1 MTVGYVLTPGPFDT
15 ASLHNAAIRLVKRWR
30 LLAGHVEWESTE
42 STWAVRVPLGEIPT
56 SDKDLLKF
64 TTSKLLDVPLDVP
77 LTPPP
82 SEDSSSAC
90 VIPQPALKFF
100 RHSSIPYSLSSL
112 AKQKWPILAIHVT
125 ELQNCICIGVSVPHG
140 VFDVFGCGQVI
151 HGLDAELNGKP
162 WTPPEISE
170 KNIMKEA
177 LRDLANT
184 APESPESESVKTALS
199 NFQRDMVPAKFDS
212 LVRFGV
218 RMAYEHFWQK
228 LETRA
233 VFIEE
238 KMLYNLVNRVKEEV
252 KNMGKGWVSTGD
264 VLVAWLIKAAH
275 LGETDNNTVAVS
287 MAVSLRQPLSGRDP
301 RFENYPHNSLI
312 GCSYPTLSK
321 GDVADLSLA
330 ELAVIS
336 RQSIDNVRNMP
347 FIQSLIRY
355 LDSVGGALIPTGK
368 QGQDCWIISN
378 QVIGRAD
385 DIDFGLEMHSM
396 WFWSLPV
403 IPHHTV
409 IMNKLRGGYM
419 LQAGL
424 RRSRWVVIEKEV
436 ASMKNA
442 EMVN

>member
-1 MTVGYVLTPGPFDT
+1 MQDVNQSILYPLSHLDRSGVHATSITVGYVLRPGPFDT

-30 LLAGHVEWESTE
+30 LLAGHLEWESTE
-42 STWAVRVPLGEIPT
+42 STWAVRVPLGEIST

-90 VIPQPALKFF
+90 VIPRPALKFF

-184 APESPESESVKTALS
+184 APEFPESESVKTALS

-212 LVRFGV
+212 FVRFGV

-238 KMLYNLVNRVKEEV
+238 KMLDNLVNKVKEEV
-252 KNMGKGWVSTGD
+252 KSMGKGWVSTGD
-264 VLVAWLIKAAH
+264 ILIAWLIK
-275 LGETDNNTVAVS
+275 
-287 MAVSLRQPLSGRDP
+287 
-301 RFENYPHNSLI
+301 
-312 GCSYPTLSK
+312 
-321 GDVADLSLA
+321 
-330 ELAVIS
+330 
-336 RQSIDNVRNMP
+336 VR
-347 FIQSLIRY
+347 
-355 LDSVGGALIPTGK
+355 
-368 QGQDCWIISN
+368 
-378 QVIGRAD
+378 
-385 DIDFGLEMHSM
+385 
-396 WFWSLPV
+396 
-403 IPHHTV
+403 
-409 IMNKLRGGYM
+409 
-419 LQAGL
+419 
-424 RRSRWVVIEKEV
+424 
-436 ASMKNA
+436 
-442 EMVN
+442 